1 MEQELCVTWMDG
13 NIKKRG
19 DVDLIYIS
27 QENTKKKKKKKK
39 KEMLRYLKSC
49 QIQDG
54 LELFCA
60 FQMKTI
66 ISIC

>member
-1 MEQELCVTWMDG
+1 MHG
-13 NIKKRG
+13 HINKRG

-27 QENTKKKKKKKK
+27 QENTKKKEE
-39 KEMLRYLKSC
+39 EMRRYLKSC
-49 QIQDG
+49 QTQDG

-60 FQMKTI
+60 FQVQRM